1 MNNPF
6 GDNSLLE
13 RFVWK
18 KKDNLLEAA
27 SAYKKPTK
35 SSVIT
40 ATDAKIREVQMVKRR
55 REEREEENML
65 LEEQRGLRE
74 REKDQVEY
82 EDWADKEEEFHRKQ
96 AKIRVDLRIKGG
108 REKPIDLIVKGLRMI
123 EGEKFDDYTVCSQTP
138 HALIASMGLDDL
150 KDFGTDLEMMG
161 DLAEE

>member
-74 REKDQVEY
+74 REK
-82 EDWADKEEEFHRKQ
+82 
-96 AKIRVDLRIKGG
+96 IRVDLRIKGG